1 MSTAN
6 QIHGRMHHV
15 HLVASEGGG
24 VERRRGGVGGAV
36 RPDAAVAPGLGDE
49 PVEAVLAVGAL
60 VDERLP
66 RCHAAAAAAHLL
78 HCNRVAALTD
88 ASGLSRSTPTMPTRT
103 RGSRDLR
110 QEGRERAVALGEI
123 HVGGERHP
131 SRISTMTFRSRRMCC
146 VTAVGGSRDVASG
159 SLLRRRESR
168 RQGYTV
174 RHGGRYTVFW
184 RDSSRSRE
192 HRRRSDGVRGRRDGG
207 ALYRRSLSSQIA
219 QRVRADILAG
229 RLSPGQR
236 VSQHKLAQTYGTSRI
251 PARDALRELEQ
262 EGFLVKGPAGGTSV
276 VSRVTADDITDV
288 FSILA
293 TALAVATRRATQAAT
308 AEGVA
313 SLRAIHARMSEA
325 AAEGNATATFGE
337 LNWSLHR
344 QITRLAGSDKLRAT
358 IRSISS
364 SIPVAYPEFPLPVAE
379 IVAEKGAILDAIE
392 ARDAATAS
400 ALMEVHVKKEGS
412 GLVDYIRRRELLEG

>member
-1 MSTAN
+1 MEDGILSSGVN
-6 QIHGRMHHV
+6 Q
-15 HLVASEGGG
+15 
-24 VERRRGGVGGAV
+24 
-36 RPDAAVAPGLGDE
+36 
-49 PVEAVLAVGAL
+49 VGAGNT
-60 VDERLP
+60 DDAG
-66 RCHAAAAAAHLL
+66 AAFGTA
-78 HCNRVAALTD
+78 D
-88 ASGLSRSTPTMPTRT
+88 
-103 RGSRDLR
+103 D
-110 QEGRERAVALGEI
+110 GE
-123 HVGGERHP
+123 
-131 SRISTMTFRSRRMCC
+131 
-146 VTAVGGSRDVASG
+146 
-159 SLLRRRESR
+159 
-168 RQGYTV
+168 
-174 RHGGRYTVFW
+174 
-184 RDSSRSRE
+184 
-192 HRRRSDGVRGRRDGG
+192 

-262 EGFLVKGPAGGTSV
+262 EGFLIKGAAGGTPV

-293 TALAVATRRATQAAT
+293 TALACATRRATRAAT
-308 AEGVA
+308 AEGIA

-325 AAEGNATATFGE
+325 AAQGNVSATFGE

-392 ARDAATAS
+392 AGDAGAAA
-400 ALMEVHVKKEGS
+400 ALMEVHVKKEGA
-412 GLVDYIRRRELLEG
+412 GLVDYIHRRELLEG